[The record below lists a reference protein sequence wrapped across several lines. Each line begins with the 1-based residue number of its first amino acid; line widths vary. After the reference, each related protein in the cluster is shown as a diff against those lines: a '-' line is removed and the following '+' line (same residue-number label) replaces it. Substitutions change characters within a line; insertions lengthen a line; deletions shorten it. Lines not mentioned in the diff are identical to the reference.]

1 MTTLNDIQ
9 RYYDVINSSLFMT
22 TGKLDYE
29 RITDAIIALANAV
42 HSYDPDDKFELY
54 EVWDIGE
61 GGESTVSELIVGAYW
76 HYSEWHA
83 GQWSKGYAALCDWLR
98 ARVTGVLFG
107 NYAPYP
113 LEVTR
118 HEQYRKTDNGS

>member
-83 GQWSKGYAALCDWLR
+83 GQWSKGYAALCALGQ
-98 ARVTGVLFG
+98 VFNPGMTSTEPE
-107 NYAPYP
+107 NYAY
-113 LEVTR
+113 LALN
-118 HEQYRKTDNGS
+118 DMAA